1 MVFRN
6 AGLQC
11 LAVIFSIVT
20 ARAAEPT
27 GGPSSAGQFQRCHLV
42 SRLDGAD
49 VEYALWSPPGYDPAR
64 RWPAIVFLHGSA
76 EGGSWSAP
84 TAEAASIPVRGAK
97 ADLPFVV
104 IYPLMRGTWSI
115 SGLAELDVLETIDDA
130 CGRVSIDPDRIH
142 LTGISLGGFAG
153 WRIACRYPDRFA
165 SVSLFCGGGEPELA
179 GNLRNLPV
187 RVYHGTA
194 DKNVNIRESRRMV
207 ESLRAAGIE
216 PAYTELVDVG
226 HTCWLGPYSGAEL
239 YEWMARQVRVADP
252 RRVSYQTE
260 SLRHHRAYWV
270 SIDSVL
276 DPEQA
281 ASVDAF
287 VPEAGQIL
295 IHAENVGRLT
305 LSPPASLVPP
315 ETKPDF
321 FVNNQPV
328 QGRRVDGGWVVDL
341 AGDEGPSP
349 QKRPGLSGPV
359 QDVFYDPFVVVVPAA
374 SSKHA
379 PVWREAAGRA
389 LGWTERLVFKN
400 VRVVSSD
407 SVTPELVQ
415 NANLICFGDP
425 QNDPWMREVAE
436 SLPVT
441 WSGGRLRVGGEPGP
455 ENVAAL
461 VMIYPNPKNPDR
473 YVVMCSGE
481 PSTAVALAAG
491 VLQPPFLSR
500 APQEDLVVVT
510 MDKEFP
516 LATVPPVD
524 PDRWRSM
531 ADPVP
536 SRGAVFDRNWQLRS
550 EARVRLLGAA
560 APAGQTDSRE

>member
-1 MVFRN
+1 MFRN
-6 AGLQC
+6 AGLQY
-11 LAVIFSIVT
+11 LAVIFSVV
-20 ARAAEPT
+20 AAEASESTSGSPL
-27 GGPSSAGQFQRCHLV
+27 AGQFQRCHMV
-42 SRLDGAD
+42 SRLDGAE
-49 VEYALWSPPGYDPAR
+49 VEYALWLPPGYDPAR

-84 TAEAASIPVRGAK
+84 TADGASIPVRGAK

-130 CGRVSIDPDRIH
+130 CGRASIDPDRIH

-179 GNLRNLPV
+179 GNLRNVPV

-207 ESLRAAGIE
+207 EAMRAAGME
-216 PAYTELVDVG
+216 PVYTELVDVG
-226 HTCWLGPYSGAEL
+226 HTCWLGPYSGTEL
-239 YEWMARQVRVADP
+239 YDWMARQVRVADP
-252 RRVSYQTE
+252 RRVSYRTG

-270 SIDSVL
+270 SVDAVL
-276 DPEQA
+276 DPGMP

-287 VPEAGQIL
+287 VPDAGQVL
-295 IHAENVGRLT
+295 IHAESVGRLT
-305 LSPPASLVPP
+305 LSLPASLVPP
-315 ETKPDF
+315 EAKPAF
-321 FVNNQPV
+321 FVNNQPA
-328 QGRRVDGGWVVDL
+328 QALRVDGGWVVEV
-341 AGDEGPSP
+341 AGEARSDRS
-349 QKRPGLSGPV
+349 KRPGMSGPI
-359 QDVFYDPFVVVVPAA
+359 QDVFYDPFVVVVPAGT
-374 SSKHA
+374 SKDA
-379 PVWREAAGRA
+379 PVWREVAGRA

-407 SVTPELVQ
+407 AVTPELMESL
-415 NANLICFGDP
+415 NLICFGDP
-425 QNDPWMREVAE
+425 TEDPWMREVAE

-441 WSGGRLRVGGEPGP
+441 WSGGRLRVGGEPGL
-455 ENVAAL
+455 ENAAAL

-473 YVVMCSGE
+473 YVVLCSGE
-481 PSTAVALAAG
+481 PGMTAALAAG

-500 APQEDLVVVT
+500 APREDLVVVT
-510 MDKEFP
+510 TDKEFP
-516 LATVPPVD
+516 LASVPPID

-536 SRGAVFDRNWQLRS
+536 ARGAIFDRNWQLGP
-550 EARVRLLGAA
+550 ETKARLLGADV
-560 APAGQTDSRE
+560 PRVQTDSRE